1 MTTQDKLQWLGATSM
16 IAAQIITSLFP
27 LLYPY
32 NIVLFAIGGAAFLAW
47 AILVENKPQIV
58 VNIVV
63 NIVGLVICAGG
74 LYKAFI

>member
-1 MTTQDKLQWLGATSM
+1 M

-32 NIVLFAIGGAAFLAW
+32 NIVLFAVGGDAFLAW
-47 AILVENKPQIV
+47 AFLVKNKPQ
-58 VNIVV
+58 IVV

>member
-1 MTTQDKLQWLGATSM
+1 M

-32 NIVLFAIGGAAFLAW
+32 NIVLFAMGGASFLFW
-47 AILVENKPQIV
+47 GIMVKNRPQ
-58 VNIVV
+58 IVV

-74 LYKAFI
+74 LYKAYI